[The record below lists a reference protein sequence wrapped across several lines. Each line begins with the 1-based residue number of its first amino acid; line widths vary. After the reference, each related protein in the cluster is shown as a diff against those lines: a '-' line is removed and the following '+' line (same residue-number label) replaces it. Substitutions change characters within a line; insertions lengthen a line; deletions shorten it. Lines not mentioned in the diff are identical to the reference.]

1 MRICLPPKI
10 NAVLS
15 IFKTPL
21 LLLFAFLTVI
31 SCETNTLSE
40 LAEEDVI
47 LDPSGEP
54 SEEESLVTY
63 DNRVALILNNAC
75 VECHNSVTATAGIQL
90 QNFALASEVAQ
101 SGRMIIRMTD
111 TGNPMPP
118 SGNLP
123 DPLIAD
129 VMQWIEDGLL
139 EN

>member
-1 MRICLPPKI
+1 MRICLHPKV
-10 NAVLS
+10 NAVFCILQ
-15 IFKTPL
+15 TRL
-21 LLLFAFLTVI
+21 LFLFAFLVLI

-40 LAEEDVI
+40 LAEVDEVEQEDPDEVNV
-47 LDPSGEP
+47 
-54 SEEESLVTY
+54 VTY
-63 DNRVALILNNAC
+63 NNTVANILNNAC

-90 QNFALASEVAQ
+90 QNFALAREVAQ

-111 TGNPMPP
+111 TSNPMPP

-123 DPLIAD
+123 DPLIED